1 MNLLV
6 KKKTKKITTPRE
18 LSNNSFEPT
27 KPQPSRSRGRVS
39 LARRLCRAS
48 GQRRGSGRHKHG
60 CTLPGCPRPLWL
72 RTQVWTSHTED
83 RRPEEVWGL
92 HRLQSGRPF
101 LPLRTTG
108 LVDIT
113 QIQDCLSSL
122 PSHVRGHPE
131 TFSLSFSL
139 VT

>member
-6 KKKTKKITTPRE
+6 KKKQKKSPRQE
-18 LSNNSFEPT
+18 NYQIIHSN
-27 KPQPSRSRGRVS
+27 PQSPSRPGPEAAFRLRVVCVGPVGS
-39 LARRLCRAS
+39 VE
-48 GQRRGSGRHKHG
+48 GSGRHKRG

-122 PSHVRGHPE
+122 PSHVRRHPE